1 MIAGIILAAGES
13 KRFNRQNKLTL
24 PLGSG
29 LIIERVLET
38 ALKSVLARVILVVK
52 PDDNEIIEIG
62 KKYNTTIIF
71 NPEYKNGMSSSIK
84 AALLELDK
92 EKSIEGFCV
101 LLGDQPFISS
111 KTIDSV
117 VKAFQKGKK
126 EIVVPCY
133 RGKCG
138 NPVLFDIAWQE
149 DFMKISGD
157 VGGRVLI
164 RLYPDKI
171 KKVEISDNTILFD
184 IDSEEDYRKA
194 ISHLIALKKLRRKK

>member
-1 MIAGIILAAGES
+1 M
-13 KRFNRQNKLTL
+13 
-24 PLGSG
+24 
-29 LIIERVLET
+29 
-38 ALKSVLARVILVVK
+38 
-52 PDDNEIIEIG
+52 
-62 KKYNTTIIF
+62 
-71 NPEYKNGMSSSIK
+71 
-84 AALLELDK
+84 
-92 EKSIEGFCV
+92 
-101 LLGDQPFISS
+101 LGDQPFISS
-111 KTIDSV
+111 KTIDSL

-157 VGGRVLI
+157 IGGRVLI

-194 ISHLIALKKLRRKK
+194 ISHLITLKKLRRKK